1 MKRKNNDLI
10 ILIISFVINMLILFL
25 SPGINMDEIIDKKL
39 KVGLV
44 TLEKTP
50 KRQTIKP
57 TGKKQVKNIKKEE
70 ASEKKKFKPKKIESK
85 KINKLSLDDLE
96 QSIAKRDPEIL
107 ITKDNSKN
115 RVKESDLK
123 KKLLGKKNLNQLSQ
137 NNVSK
142 LDNIDMDKKSELKES
157 PTNYDFYDP
166 NDDIILENDKDSNN
180 NLEFKSIV
188 EKDGA
193 EGLPSGYK
201 LGVEDGDVVAKWDPS
216 NREPVYPE
224 AALQRGMQGKVKLKM
239 RIDESGKVS
248 SVYIEKGSGVPEI
261 NEAIEKIA
269 RTWKIYL
276 NKNGLNIKGNVTL
289 EYSFKLIGT
298 SN

>member
-1 MKRKNNDLI
+1 
-10 ILIISFVINMLILFL
+10 
-25 SPGINMDEIIDKKL
+25 MDEIIDKKL

-50 KRQTIKP
+50 KRQTTKP

-70 ASEKKKFKPKKIESK
+70 TSEKKKFKPKKIESK

-96 QSIAKRDPEIL
+96 QSIARRDPEIL
-107 ITKDNSKN
+107 LTKDNSEN

>member
-142 LDNIDMDKKSELKES
+142 LDNIDIDKKSELKES